1 MTSPPPQEPRS
12 AAVLVP
18 VKSFDL
24 AKGRLAD
31 AMAADERARLA
42 RSMAERVVAAA
53 AGLPAFVVCA
63 TDEVAE
69 WAVGV
74 GAEVIRFEPPG
85 LNAAVTHAARELAE
99 RGFNEVIVAH
109 GDLPLA
115 KDLTWLV
122 DFDGV
127 TVVADR
133 RGDGTNVLVVPLG
146 TGFEFHYGPG
156 SARAHRTEARRVGLP
171 HRTIDDPELGW
182 DVDTPDDLN
191 LPEADLRAVSGDAE
205 AVDGTATADDP
216 AEG

>member
-1 MTSPPPQEPRS
+1 MTSPTPPEPRS

-31 AMAADERARLA
+31 ALSAGERARLA

-53 AGLPAFVVCA
+53 SGLPAFVVCSS
-63 TDEVAE
+63 DEVAE
-69 WAVGV
+69 WAAGT
-74 GAEVIRFEPPG
+74 GAEVIHFEPPG
-85 LNAAVTHAARELAE
+85 LNPAVAHAAAELAE
-99 RGFNEVIVAH
+99 RGFDEMIVAH

-115 KDLTWLV
+115 QDLTWLAG
-122 DFDGV
+122 FDGV

-146 TGFEFHYGPG
+146 AEFEFHYGPG

-191 LPEADLRAVSGDAE
+191 LPEVDLRTAPSEDAPG
-205 AVDGTATADDP
+205 VADD
-216 AEG
+216 ASAGD